1 MQFCKLRRMVV
12 NFENIKVSQVYTIP
26 LDGEYVKVKTLLVF
40 SSRLIMVFKDLKI

>member
-12 NFENIKVSQVYTIP
+12 NFEKIKVSQMYAIP

-40 SSRLIMVFKDLKI
+40 SSRLIIVFKDLKI

>member
-12 NFENIKVSQVYTIP
+12 NLKKIKVAQMYAIP